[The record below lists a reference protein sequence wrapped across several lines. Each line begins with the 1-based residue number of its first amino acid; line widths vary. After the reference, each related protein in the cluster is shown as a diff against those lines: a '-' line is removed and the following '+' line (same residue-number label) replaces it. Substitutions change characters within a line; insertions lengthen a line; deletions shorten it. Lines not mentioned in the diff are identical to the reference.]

1 MAARISVGG
10 FMDDRLCKHI
20 EHEETNGDIWV
31 SGKLFMDDGEGTGS
45 GWRVRTWT
53 QPGKDFYL
61 SVECHW
67 VYCTTR
73 KIHTVLVAG
82 DKIKLGPEDTL
93 ITRERKALIL
103 ATVDKWEA
111 TRFD

>member
-1 MAARISVGG
+1 
-10 FMDDRLCKHI
+10 MDDRLCKHI
-20 EHEETNGDIWV
+20 EHEETNGDIWI
-31 SGKLFMDDGEGTGS
+31 SGKLFMDEGDSS

-53 QPGKDFYL
+53 QPGRAFYL
-61 SVECHW
+61 PAEYHW

-73 KIHTVLVAG
+73 KIHTVVVTG
-82 DKIKLGPEDTL
+82 GKIQLGPEDTL

-103 ATVDKWEA
+103 ATVDQWET